1 MTKRPPFR
9 RQWNSTLPARKQKI
23 SQAQGKRA
31 GIRRK
36 KIKAVNPSRREK
48 SFARCYGSR
57 ARVAWVKSQPC
68 AWCVLRGLVRISR
81 PSDNAHSE
89 GGGGMGRKA
98 DYTTVLPMCRRHHE
112 QYDQHR
118 APFDRPIPRAAIKI
132 LAERTEAAWQER
144 CAMLTVGNGTS
155 IR

>member
-9 RQWNSTLPARKQKI
+9 RQWNSTLPARTAKI

-36 KIKAVNPSRREK
+36 KIKATNPARRAK
-48 SFARCYGSR
+48 SFARTYGSKER
-57 ARVAWVKSQPC
+57 CDWISSLPC

-89 GGGGMGRKA
+89 GGGGMGMKA
-98 DYTTVLPMCRRHHE
+98 GYATIVPLCRRHHE

-118 APFDRPIPRAAIKI
+118 APFDTLSARACVRF
-132 LAERTEAAWQER
+132 LAEHTEAAWQQYSLAR
-144 CAMLTVGNGTS
+144 
-155 IR
+155 

>member
-1 MTKRPPFR
+1 VKKRATR
-9 RQWNSTLPARKQKI
+9 RQWGSTLPARKQKI

-36 KIKAVNPSRREK
+36 KIKATNPARRAK
-48 SFARCYGSR
+48 SFARTYGSKER
-57 ARVAWVKSQPC
+57 CDWISSLPC

-89 GGGGMGRKA
+89 GGGGMGMKA
-98 DYTTVLPMCRRHHE
+98 DYTTVVPLCRRHHE

-118 APFDRPIPRAAIKI
+118 APFDTLSAREAVKVLAAETKVK
-132 LAERTEAAWQER
+132 WQER
-144 CAMLTVGNGTS
+144 ERISLQEH
-155 IR
+155 

>member
-1 MTKRPPFR
+1 MTKRPPSR
-9 RQWNSTLPARKQKI
+9 RQWDSTLPARKSKVL
-23 SQAQGKRA
+23 QAQGKRA

-36 KIKAVNPSRREK
+36 KIKATNPARRAK
-48 SFARCYGSR
+48 SFARTYGSKER
-57 ARVAWVKSQPC
+57 CDWISSLPC

>member
-1 MTKRPPFR
+1 MTKPPPSR
-9 RQWNSTLPARKQKI
+9 RQWNSTLPARTAKQAK
-23 SQAQGKRA
+23 KA

-36 KIKAVNPSRREK
+36 KLKAVNPARRAKE
-48 SFARCYGSR
+48 FARTYGSKER
-57 ARVAWVKSQPC
+57 CQWIAEQPC